1 MHGRLPYELIK
12 PDIQLRNL
20 LRSINQRKIVC
31 PFSNLNLGNLKLLL
45 ILVYIS
51 NFEIVSVIV
60 RYLQIRTEFM
70 HLERWTGWG

>member
-1 MHGRLPYELIK
+1 
-12 PDIQLRNL
+12 
-20 LRSINQRKIVC
+20 
-31 PFSNLNLGNLKLLL
+31 LKLLL